1 MFTKIALASALAAFL
16 AAPKTADAAT
26 FTYEMTLQ
34 FIGDQIGELHTP
46 DMGPVCYRH
55 QSCFP
60 DDVRLPLG
68 HFNYLTPGEVVA
80 AAFLIRANGPGDTSV
95 TATFDG
101 APMPAYAHANGPF
114 VQNLGTDDLK
124 LMWHRWAPDGW
135 ATLDLALR
143 TLTTNDEGEGSSY
156 FPGCTGQRPGFP
168 DGFCGY
174 YGYNSEFSILGYRIL
189 DENMNVVSEMPI
201 VPVGASISF
210 AAAGLAGFGAL
221 RLAGRRRNRETAG

>member
-68 HFNYLTPGEVVA
+68 YFNYLTPGQVLS
-80 AAFLIRANGPGDTSV
+80 AAFLITENGLTGANL

-101 APMPAYAHANGPF
+101 APMPAYGHGNTPY
-114 VQNLGTDDLK
+114 VRNLGTENLK
-124 LMWHRWAPDGW
+124 IDWSGPTTSDWAN
-135 ATLDLALR
+135 LDLAR
-143 TLTTNDEGEGSSY
+143 RGLTTSAEGEGSSY
-156 FPGCTGQRPGFP
+156 RSGCSGQPEGFP

-221 RLAGRRRNRETAG
+221 RLVGRRRNRESAG